1 MKIKITENQYSKI
14 RLVLE
19 QEEYMTRFKDFCN
32 EKLQEV
38 NKIYSNLISLSIGE
52 ILQGNINLEKVKNGL
67 DKIENDVVNARKNME
82 SMWNQNIIGTDNE
95 DFDMVI
101 WGISDVV
108 TDRID
113 VLGLVLFSLIEAQEK
128 SNTLVELFKD
138 VKPIEIQSF

>member
-52 ILQGNINLEKVKNGL
+52 ILQGNINLEKVKNDL
-67 DKIENDVVNARKNME
+67 DKIENDIVNARKNME

-128 SNTLVELFKD
+128 SNILVELFKD
-138 VKPIEIQSF
+138 VKPIKIQSF

>member
-52 ILQGNINLEKVKNGL
+52 ILQGNINLEKVKNDL